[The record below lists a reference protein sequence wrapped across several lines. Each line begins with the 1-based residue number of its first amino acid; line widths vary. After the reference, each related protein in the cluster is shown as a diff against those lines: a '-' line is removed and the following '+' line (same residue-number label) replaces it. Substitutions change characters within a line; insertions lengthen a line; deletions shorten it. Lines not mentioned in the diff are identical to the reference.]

1 MRKYL
6 FFMLLAS
13 FLWMACG
20 DDGVVKKMESEVMAL
35 HDEVMPR
42 MMDSQKLR
50 KSLKNVAD
58 SLESLPAPD
67 STRIGEITA
76 IVADMKTAEQG
87 MMDWMRDY
95 DPKKATGDK
104 KEAMEY
110 LDQQMKQIKQVK
122 LDIEGGIE
130 RANTLIK

>member
-20 DDGVVKKMESEVMAL
+20 EDATVKKMEAEVMAM

-42 MMDSQKLR
+42 MMDSGKLR
-50 KSLKNVAD
+50 KSLKLMAD

-67 STRIGEITA
+67 SARVIELTA
-76 IVADMKTAEQG
+76 IAADMKTAEQG

-95 DPKKATGDK
+95 DPQKATGDK
-104 KEAMEY
+104 KEAIEY
-110 LDQQMKQIKQVK
+110 LDQQMKQIRQVK

>member
-1 MRKYL
+1 
-6 FFMLLAS
+6 
-13 FLWMACG
+13 MACG